1 MNKHN
6 FEIANRYA
14 AAFAQVRTGAKGAP
28 DLKDAIDASNALW
41 ASDFARDA
49 AKIHEETLARVG
61 MRVGRQY
68 PRVGAAVPT
77 AGPGFGA
84 SAGAAQAACLPRGS
98 GYAMGPAPQACI
110 DEVPCHAHLLGFNT
124 IGTALFPLAGGAAI
138 APIGI
143 QPANTVRYKPSY
155 LFWEARDNAA
165 NLGAVLGLMVN
176 ATINGQPQF
185 ASGGAAVGGAIPSS
199 AFSVD
204 TPLDVR
210 TWQDFS
216 SVPNNQL
223 TLSFNNPGGGAVQ
236 AHFFGVFW
244 GDAMQ

>member
-14 AAFAQVRTGAKGAP
+14 AAFAQVRTGANGAP
-28 DLKDAIDASNALW
+28 DTKDIREARSALW
-41 ASDFARDA
+41 ASDFARDS

-61 MRVGRQY
+61 MRVGRSY

-77 AGPGFGA
+77 SGPGFGA
-84 SAGAAQAACLPRGS
+84 SAGAAQVGCLPRGS
-98 GYAMGPAPQACI
+98 GYAMGPAAQACI

-124 IGTALFPLAGGAAI
+124 IGTAGFPLAGGAANQVLNV
-138 APIGI
+138 

-176 ATINGQPQF
+176 ATIIGQPQY
-185 ASGGAAVGGAIPSS
+185 ASAGAALGGAIPSS

-210 TWQDFS
+210 TWQSFS
-216 SVPNNQL
+216 SINNNQL
-223 TLSFNNPGGGAVQ
+223 QMTFANPGGGAVQ

-244 GDAMQ
+244 GDNEA